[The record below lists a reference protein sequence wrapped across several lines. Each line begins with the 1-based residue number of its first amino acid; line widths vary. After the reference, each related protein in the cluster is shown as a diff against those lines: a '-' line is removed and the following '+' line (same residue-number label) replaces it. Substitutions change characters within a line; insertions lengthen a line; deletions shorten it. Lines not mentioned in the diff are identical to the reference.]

1 MTAPPTALVCR
12 EIRLRQFRNF
22 AALELSF
29 PPAGVAIIGD
39 NGSGKTNLLEAL
51 HYLEIFR
58 SFRGAADEQL
68 ARFGS
73 DAFHVRG
80 RFEDRATGRTV
91 EISAGYERRLRRK
104 RVIVDGAECERL
116 GDGIGRIGTVI
127 FSPSDVGIVAG
138 APGERRRFMDIVLSL
153 NSRGYLDALQ
163 QYRHILRQRNAL
175 LRDGRGGLALEPW
188 DAGLIESGARVITAR
203 RQWVHA
209 HAERFAE
216 LYRAIGG
223 GAEARLEYHSDVPLD
238 DDEPVDSSGSSN
250 ATAGLRQDDTTHAT
264 SASGASR
271 AGTAAITAAFEAR
284 LSRVAQRERER
295 GVTLAGPH
303 RDDLLLLMTSDEGAV
318 DLRQY
323 GSGGQMRTGAVAL
336 RMVEAETVREA
347 RGFQPLLLLD
357 DVFAEL
363 DAGRARRILELLGSE
378 RHGQVILTAPKE
390 TDVLLDDLV
399 VDQLVAPLAR
409 WRIAA
414 AEVTT

>member
-1 MTAPPTALVCR
+1 MTAPQTALVCR

-22 AALELSF
+22 AGLELGF

-58 SFRGAADEQL
+58 SFRGAAEEQL
-68 ARFGS
+68 VRFGAE
-73 DAFHVRG
+73 AFHVRG
-80 RFEDRATGRTV
+80 RFEDRATGRIV
-91 EISAGYERRLRRK
+91 EVSAGYEPRTRRK
-104 RVIVDGAECERL
+104 RVMVDGVETERL
-116 GDGIGRIGTVI
+116 GDGIGHIGSVI

-163 QYRHILRQRNAL
+163 RYRHVLRQRNAL
-175 LRDGRGGLALEPW
+175 LRDGRGGVALEPW
-188 DAGLIESGARVITAR
+188 DAGLIESGALVIAAR
-203 RQWVHA
+203 REWVRA
-209 HAERFAE
+209 HAARFAT
-216 LYRAIGG
+216 LYRDIGG
-223 GAEARLEYHSDVPLD
+223 GAEARIEYDSDVPIAGD
-238 DDEPVDSSGSSN
+238 APAEASHAPAAAREPGAPAHDSP
-250 ATAGLRQDDTTHAT
+250 ADAV
-264 SASGASR
+264 
-271 AGTAAITAAFEAR
+271 AAISAAFEAR
-284 LSRVAQRERER
+284 LQRVAPRERER

-303 RDDLLLLMTSDEGAV
+303 RDDLRLLMETADGAV
-318 DLRQY
+318 ELRQF
-323 GSGGQMRTGAVAL
+323 GSGGQMRTGAVTL

-363 DAGRARRILELLGSE
+363 DAGRSRRILELLGGE

-399 VDQLVAPLAR
+399 ADGLVAPLVR